1 MSVQNNATLE
11 MIQNILD
18 GTTPP
23 KKAETADNATNA
35 QNAVNAQNA
44 ERATEAG
51 HATTADSATNA
62 QNADN
67 AQRAERA
74 TNATNATNAMN
85 ADITDKIEV
94 LTPRETYV
102 PERGKI
108 IFDAQNIVLKIGD
121 GVSEWSKLPAFK
133 PAKYNFATDD
143 WKTIDKL
150 SVGGHAELFYNVGDK
165 KEIALSTGETITL
178 TILGFSHDDL
188 TSGGKA
194 GITIGVI
201 GIFPDSLLVAMNS
214 TSTNVGGWNESAMRT
229 SGMPKI
235 LSLLP
240 SDLQSVIKPVN
251 KKTTEGGGSQSITT
265 SSDKL
270 WLPALSEIF
279 SATSLKNSDFKSI
292 KDYASVYNSEGTQYE
307 YYKKLIGD
315 NNGGTEYNP
324 LLAMQVQY
332 DSPDLGVINAN
343 WWTRSADIS
352 INYGFYEFDRLQGIC
367 IVEARYL
374 ASAPFC
380 FCV

>member
-11 MIQNILD
+11 MIQNIID
-18 GTTPP
+18 GATPP

-44 ERATEAG
+44 ERATEAE

-67 AQRAERA
+67 AQHAERA
-74 TNATNATNAMN
+74 TNATHATNAIN

-102 PERGKI
+102 PDRGKI

-121 GVSEWSKLPAFK
+121 GASEWSKLPSFK

-150 SVGGHAELFYNVGDK
+150 SVGGHAELFYNVGDR
-165 KEIALSTGETITL
+165 KEIELSTGETITL
-178 TILGFSHDDL
+178 TILGFSHDEL

-201 GIFPDSLLVAMNS
+201 GMLPDLFKAMNS
-214 TSTNVGGWNESAMRT
+214 TSTNAGGWDESAMRT
-229 SGMPKI
+229 SEMPEI

-240 SDLQSVIKPVN
+240 SDLQSVIKTVN
-251 KKTTEGGGSQSITT
+251 KKTTAGGGSQSITT

-270 WLPALSEIF
+270 WLLSLSEIF
-279 SATSLKNSDFKSI
+279 SATSIENSDSSAI
-292 KDYASVYNSEGTQYE
+292 KDYASAYNSEGTQYE
-307 YYKKLIGD
+307 YYKNIIGD
-315 NNGGTEYNP
+315 NNGGTGYNS
-324 LLAMQVQY
+324 LLEMQY
-332 DSPDLGVINAN
+332 NSPDLGVVNTS
-343 WWTRSADIS
+343 WWTRSASIS
-352 INYGFYEFDRLQGIC
+352 NNYGFFQFYRNQGIGTY
-367 IVEARYL
+367 EARY
-374 ASAPFC
+374 SAGIPFC